1 MINASIGEL
10 ADASISSANGNISF
24 VDGTNEHIVSCKMKN
39 KKWIALGFAIIAAL
53 LLLLL
58 PNDTKLQYYH
68 HQGNIFGTYYNIRYE
83 GTEDLHQA
91 IKQKLQEVDNSL
103 SMFNQNSTISK
114 INRNDSV
121 TTDSLFEVMY
131 HEAKLVSELSHGAFD
146 ITVAPLVNA
155 WGFGRKSQE
164 PRAKSVNVDSI
175 KAFVGYEKVRLHE
188 HHIQKDDHR
197 ITLDASA
204 IAKGYACD
212 VVANLLRTNGI
223 NNLLVDI
230 GGEVVLQGTNVQG
243 DPWRVGIS
251 KPKKDASG
259 MESELQEVIESTD
272 LCMATSGNY
281 LQYYFVDGERR
292 SHTIDPR
299 TGYPV
304 HHSLLSATVTAS
316 SCMRADALATACMV
330 LGEKEALNT
339 IESTPDAACYL
350 IVAQGDSLQVI
361 TSSRWQ

>member
-1 MINASIGEL
+1 M
-10 ADASISSANGNISF
+10 
-24 VDGTNEHIVSCKMKN
+24 

-103 SMFNQNSTISK
+103 SMFNPNSIISH
-114 INRNDSV
+114 INRNDSIQV
-121 TTDSLFEVMY
+121 DSLFETMY
-131 HEAKLVSELSHGAFD
+131 HEAYAISCLSNGAFD

-155 WGFGRKSQE
+155 WGFGKRSQE
-164 PRAKSVNVDSI
+164 AKTNDQDINIDSI
-175 KAFVGYEKVRLHE
+175 KAFVGYQKISLSN
-188 HHIQKDDHR
+188 HILYKQDAR

-212 VVANLLRTNGI
+212 IIAQLLHAYGCE
-223 NNLLVDI
+223 NLLVDI
-230 GGEVVLQGTNVQG
+230 GGEVVLQGVNDKG
-243 DPWRVGIS
+243 KPWRVGITR
-251 KPKKDASG
+251 PTIDAQG
-259 MESELQEVIESTD
+259 AEKELQEIIESSN

-281 LQYYFVDGERR
+281 LQYYYVDGQRR

-299 TGYPV
+299 TGQPV
-304 HHSLLSATVTAS
+304 HHSLLSATITAS

-330 LGEKEALNT
+330 MGDEEALQM
-339 IESTPDAACYL
+339 IESTTDAACYF
-350 IVAQGDSLQVI
+350 IVASSDSLQII
-361 TSSRWQ
+361 TSSRWK

>member
-1 MINASIGEL
+1 M
-10 ADASISSANGNISF
+10 
-24 VDGTNEHIVSCKMKN
+24 
-39 KKWIALGFAIIAAL
+39 KKWIALGFAVIAAL

-58 PNDTKLQYYH
+58 PNDTKKQYYH
-68 HQGNIFGTYYNIRYE
+68 NQGNVFGTYYNIRYE
-83 GTEDLHQA
+83 GYADLHEE

-121 TTDSLFEVMY
+121 TTDSLFEAMY
-131 HEAKLVSELSHGAFD
+131 AEAHAISELSHGAFD

-212 VVANLLRTNGI
+212 IIANLLREN
-223 NNLLVDI
+223 NCDNLLVDI
-230 GGEVVLQGTNVQG
+230 GGEVVLRGVNAQGT
-243 DPWRVGIS
+243 PWRVGIS
-251 KPKKDASG
+251 KPKQDASG
-259 MESELQEVIESTD
+259 MENELQEVIENTN

-281 LQYYFVDGERR
+281 LQYYYVDGERR

-299 TGYPV
+299 SGYPV
-304 HHSLLSATVTAS
+304 HHSLLSATVAAS

-330 LGEKEALNT
+330 LGEDDALTLIEAT
-339 IESTPDAACYL
+339 QDAACYL
-350 IVAQGDSLQVI
+350 IVAHADTLQII
-361 TSSRWQ
+361 TSSRWKQETK